1 METFPAIRKNLTITQ
16 TIDNMKQLTEDKLRS
31 IIREELLKEDES
43 PTVVNTPKYD
53 IKVYNSAGNG
63 NLKMIVTDSGANRRV
78 ADITLGKKGG
88 QKLMDALTY
97 HL

>member
-1 METFPAIRKNLTITQ
+1 
-16 TIDNMKQLTEDKLRS
+16 MKHLTEDKLRS
-31 IIREELLKEDES
+31 IIREELLKEVGG

-53 IKVYNSAGNG
+53 IKVYNSAENG
-63 NLKMIVTDSGANRRV
+63 NLKMIVTDSEANRRV
-78 ADITLGKKGG
+78 ADITLGKRGG

>member
-1 METFPAIRKNLTITQ
+1 MKIFPAIRKNPTITH
-16 TIDNMKQLTEDKLRS
+16 TIDNMKLTEDKLRS
-31 IIREELLKEDES
+31 IIREELMREAGG

-53 IKVYNSAGNG
+53 IKVYNSAEDGS
-63 NLKMIVTDSGANRRV
+63 LKMIVTDSRANRRV

-88 QKLMDALTY
+88 QKLMDTLTY